1 MSSQSISEETVKKIA
16 ALARLDL
23 TPDGVRTA
31 AGDLGK
37 ILDYVDRLSSVKT
50 GGIEPFHSGERP
62 LTALRED
69 RSDYFKD
76 REGLLPKPYFE
87 DDLLVTKGVFTKENP

>member
-1 MSSQSISEETVKKIA
+1 MSPQSISEETVKKIA

-23 TPDGVRTA
+23 TAEEARA
-31 AGDLGK
+31 ATGELGK

-50 GGIEPFHSGERP
+50 GGIEPFHAGERP

-76 REGLLPKPYFE
+76 RGGLLPNPYFE
-87 DDLLVTKGVFTKENP
+87 DDLLVTKGVFTKEDT